1 MPRCDEQYLP
11 VVGLVSS
18 FVGRGLRYSD
28 SRSPLC
34 VSKKNMFPVSNTRG
48 PPGRPPVFVVTV
60 GQPSP
65 NDSSM
70 KLATLPSQLNVAECQ
85 KSTLVWSYDHSGSA
99 VSGRPVRR
107 SISHTCA
114 CSPHAAPTMPFAGN
128 ELRSWHPRK
137 SSSVATM

>member
-1 MPRCDEQYLP
+1 MPRCEEQYLP

-18 FVGRGLRYSD
+18 FVARGLRYSD
-28 SRSPLC
+28 SSSPPSA
-34 VSKKNMFPVSNTRG
+34 SKKNMFPVLKTRG
-48 PPGRPPVFVVTV
+48 PSDRPPVFVVTA

-85 KSTLVWSYDHSGSA
+85 KSTFGWSYDHSGSA
-99 VSGRPVRR
+99 VSGRPVRS

-128 ELRSWHPRK
+128 ELR
-137 SSSVATM
+137 